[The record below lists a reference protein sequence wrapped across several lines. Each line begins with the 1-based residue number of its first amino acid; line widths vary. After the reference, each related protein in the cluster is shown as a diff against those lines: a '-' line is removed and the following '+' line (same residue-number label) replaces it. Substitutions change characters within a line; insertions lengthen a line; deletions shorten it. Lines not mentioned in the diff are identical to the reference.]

1 MIETDCAL
9 NKPEN
14 ANGSCLD
21 KDHLR
26 MIAEHAPTISEPI
39 VSIQTLKEETRC
51 DSDKCVIEK
60 INIPI
65 EVKEQIKREALKTNA
80 ESLDGNYW
88 INNTEID
95 TCMSQLRKQY
105 PGFAHTFIHMSDLKS
120 FPPSNLK
127 SYDYTV
133 KSLVELDLAE
143 CIKRALNKEP
153 CCQGLSTYNDV
164 PLTSIGV
171 VFNTDTSKGSGQHWF
186 AVYISWDTPDSESDN
201 KKKVVIEVFNSG
213 GTDID
218 SKIFQEYWEAQRLK
232 IAKATG
238 LRCEYNLVSTI
249 PHQRDDTGNC
259 GSYSLF
265 YIYSRL
271 RGIKPERF
279 DNIKK
284 KITDSE
290 MEKFRS
296 VLFQV

>member
-1 MIETDCAL
+1 MIETECAL

-14 ANGSCLD
+14 NNGTCLD
-21 KDHLR
+21 KEHLQL
-26 MIAEHAPTISEPI
+26 IAKHEPNISEPI
-39 VSIQTLKEETRC
+39 VSIQVLKKETRC

-65 EVKEQIKREALKTNA
+65 KVKEQIKREALKTNA

-120 FPPSNLK
+120 FPPSNLS

-133 KSLVELDLAE
+133 KSLLELDLAD
-143 CIKRALNKEP
+143 CIRRALNGEP
-153 CCQGLSTYNDV
+153 CCTNLSTYNNV
-164 PLTSIGV
+164 PLTSIGI
-171 VFNTDTSKGSGQHWF
+171 VFNTDSSKGSGQHWF

-218 SKIFQEYWEAQRLK
+218 SKIFQEYWEDQRLK

-238 LRCEYNLVSTI
+238 LKCEYNLVSSI

-271 RGIKPERF
+271 RGVKPERF
-279 DNIKK
+279 DNVKK
-284 KITDSE
+284 KITDE
-290 MEKFRS
+290 DMQKFRT